1 MIKEYSQEEKTAM
14 VIQYKPLVIKLTN
27 QFYRKTL
34 SNWEELESM
43 AYEGLCLAMNKYDS
57 EKSKMSFLSYA
68 AFEIRNNIMNRM
80 TEESRTVKLP
90 YQEQQKLKDTGKST
104 CNVIYFDITDD
115 MDDDSPRRNEIRN
128 GLYES
133 SKFDDGDVYEYLYE
147 RLETNFSERDCK
159 MFYMTFG
166 LKGYEEIQ
174 NQQIAKM
181 MGVSEGLVSQ
191 RKKAMIEFIRKD
203 DDLCEMLANLCKQ

>member
-1 MIKEYSQEEKTAM
+1 MIKEYSQEEKAAM
-14 VIQYKPLVIKLTN
+14 AIQYKPLVIKLTN

-68 AFEIRNNIMNRM
+68 AFEIRHNIMNRM

-90 YQEQQKLKDTGKST
+90 YQEQQKLKDAGKST

-115 MDDDSPRRNEIRN
+115 MDDDSPRRNEIKN

-174 NQQIAKM
+174 NRQIAKM
-181 MGVSEGLVSQ
+181 IGVSEGLVSQ
-191 RKKAMIEFIRKD
+191 RKKAMIEFIRAD
-203 DDLCEMLANLCKQ
+203 NDLCEMLANLCKQ